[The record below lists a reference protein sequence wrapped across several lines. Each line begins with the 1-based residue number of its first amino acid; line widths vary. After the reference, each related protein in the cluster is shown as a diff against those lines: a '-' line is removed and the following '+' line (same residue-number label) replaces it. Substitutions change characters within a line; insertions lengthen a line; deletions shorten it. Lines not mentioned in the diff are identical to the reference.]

1 MAALIRQ
8 VPGVIGAIA
17 AYIVLKLMWWL
28 FGLQSIAG
36 EVLILVVVT
45 LGVAL
50 LAERAMRK
58 YQQST
63 L

>member
-1 MAALIRQ
+1 MAAIIRQ

-45 LGVAL
+45 LAVAL

-63 L
+63 M